1 MSDQRRFGLARPEE
15 IKAGQV
21 TDVYFERA
29 KEILSTKNQDAQV
42 AFEGVVKRMAIG
54 EHWAVSCGLFS
65 ILELLDGMEVDLWAL
80 PEGSIFYEREPVLLI
95 RGQYTEIASYQTAL
109 MGLICQTSG
118 VATSAAHCVIAS
130 EGRPVYSFG
139 ARGMHPG
146 IAPAIERAAYIG
158 GCAGVSSSIAA
169 EELGLEPVG
178 TIPHGLVLIMGDSA
192 SAMLAFD
199 EVIGKN
205 VNRVAIVD
213 TFGDEKFEALENAEL
228 LDTNIYAVRLETP
241 SSRRGDMLEIAREV
255 RWELDT
261 RGYEDIKILISGGVD
276 RDNIPILN
284 EVADEYGVDT
294 PISNA
299 PVVNY
304 SLGIVEVNGEAIA
317 KRGTESGAKQ
327 LYVCEGCGTRFV
339 KLFGENDEACP
350 KCNALAKPQLIKM
363 LDQGKLLVKQPPAY
377 EIRERVLTQLKLL

>member
-1 MSDQRRFGLARPEE
+1 MSDRRKFGLANPEE
-15 IKAGQV
+15 IKAGRV

-29 KEILSTKNQDAQV
+29 KEILNAKSQDASV
-42 AFEGVVKRMAIG
+42 AFEALVKRMELDGWGIF
-54 EHWAVSCGLFS
+54 CGLDS
-65 ILELLDGMEVDLWAL
+65 VLDLLEGLPIDLWAL
-80 PEGSIFYEREPVLLI
+80 PEGSMFYEREPVLLI
-95 RGQYTEIASYQTAL
+95 RGQYRELSTYQTAI
-109 MGLICQTSG
+109 MGFICQTSG
-118 VATSAAHCVIAS
+118 VASSAARSVISAA
-130 EGRPVYSFG
+130 GRPVYSFG

-169 EELGLEPVG
+169 AELGIEPVG
-178 TIPHGLVLIMGDSA
+178 TLPHGLVLIMGDSA

-199 EVIGKN
+199 EVIDKKI
-205 VNRVAIVD
+205 NRVAIVD

-255 RWELDT
+255 RWELST
-261 RGYEDIKILISGGVD
+261 RGFDDIKILISGGVD
-276 RDNIPILN
+276 EDNIPELN

-299 PVVNY
+299 PVIKF
-304 SLGIVEVNGEAIA
+304 SLGVVEVNGEAIA

-327 LYVCEGCGTRFV
+327 LYVCTECKTRFV
-339 KLFGENDEACP
+339 TLFSEDQMNCP
-350 KCNALAKPQLIKM
+350 TCNAAAIPQLAKL
-363 LDQGKLLVKQPPAY
+363 LDQGRVVTESQSPKVIRDFVLKQLELP
-377 EIRERVLTQLKLL
+377 